1 MAAYSP
7 VLWILWDQ
15 DTIPSTV
22 AEDRVKLV
30 PKIPEV
36 GKVYSSAGSAFGS
49 PIRRKVI
56 GIVPEGP
63 YVEET
68 IVVYIPL
75 NSAGVGCGN
84 YLQTLGD
91 FWSGTPH
98 LVN

>member
-36 GKVYSSAGSAFGS
+36 GKVYHDGRKISK
-49 PIRRKVI
+49 RRVVA
-56 GIVPEGP
+56 IVPERGRDIP
-63 YVEET
+63 EAL
-68 IVVYIPL
+68 VVYRPV
-75 NSAGVGCGN
+75 NSFGEVREPQM
-84 YLQTLGD
+84 LRLSL
-91 FWSGTPH
+91 FWIGTPH